1 MPKVNLNIYRMSVSG
16 LLICLIV
23 VSGLGLGCWYWSK
36 RKRSLQNY
44 PRYNRNGWLAQLGC
58 LVITLL
64 GLAGLALALL
74 SLDRASE
81 NQLGIARTGLAILE
95 LLSGLVTFF
104 FTLRSRT

>member
-1 MPKVNLNIYRMSVSG
+1 MSVSA
-16 LLICLIV
+16 LLICLMV

-36 RKRSLQNY
+36 RSLQNY
-44 PRYNRNGWLAQLGC
+44 PRYNRNGWWLAQLGC

-74 SLDRASE
+74 SLDRVSE
-81 NQLGIARTGLAILE
+81 NQLRSVRTGLAILE
-95 LLSGLVTFF
+95 LLSEATTFF

>member
-1 MPKVNLNIYRMSVSG
+1 MSVSV

-36 RKRSLQNY
+36 RSLQNY
-44 PRYNRNGWLAQLGC
+44 PRYNRNRWLAQLGC
-58 LVITLL
+58 LVIALL
-64 GLAGLALALL
+64 SLAGLALALF

-81 NQLGIARTGLAILE
+81 NQLGIARTGLAILD
-95 LLSGLVTFF
+95 LLSALVTFF